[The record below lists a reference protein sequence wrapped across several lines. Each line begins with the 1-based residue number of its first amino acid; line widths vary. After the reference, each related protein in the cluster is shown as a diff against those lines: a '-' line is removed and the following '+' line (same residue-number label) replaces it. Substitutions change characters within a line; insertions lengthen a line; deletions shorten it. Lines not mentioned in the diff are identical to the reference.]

1 MRRWLADLLTGA
13 RIVAAPLL
21 MLSLWS
27 GETRTALLLVAVA
40 AATDL
45 IDGWVARRTNSASER
60 GRWFDHVADI
70 IFLLAGFVALA
81 LIGAVSAVAPA
92 AITAAFSF
100 YVVDSLRQSKTRSLV
115 ASRLGHMAGVM
126 NYVVLGTVVFS
137 LATDG
142 TIVPSWLTTIAVGSV
157 PLYSGAAVVAR
168 LAGPREQGS

>member
-1 MRRWLADLLTGA
+1 MRRWLADIVTGA

-21 MLSLWS
+21 VASLLSR
-27 GETRTALLLVAVA
+27 EARTALLLVALA

-45 IDGWVARRTNSASER
+45 IDGWVARRTDSASER

-81 LIGAVSAVAPA
+81 LIGAVSAVAPV
-92 AITAAFSF
+92 AIAGAFSF
-100 YVVDSLRQSKTRSLV
+100 YVVDSLRQSETRSLV

-142 TIVPSWLTTIAVGSV
+142 AVVPSWVTTVAVGSV

-168 LAGPREQGS
+168 LAGPREEGR